1 MTTLPLSPIAN
12 VEYTISPT
20 SAPRRGFNL
29 GLITGTSP
37 VISTVT
43 RLKIYTSVADMVA
56 DGFNSSMPEYIAAQ
70 FYFSSPG
77 KPTQVAIGR
86 QATGETALQAIQACR
101 TKNSEWYTVYS
112 TSAATNDQNGIA
124 AWAEAAIPES
134 LYILQS
140 ADSAVLNN
148 TNGNLFATLETAEYS
163 RTMGFYSTVPHAVA
177 SIMGYA
183 MGQTSDATR
192 SAYTLAYKQMPGVT
206 PEDLT
211 TQQVINIQTNN
222 GNVYINRANFYDGFE
237 RGTMFNGGW
246 FDEIIYLDK
255 LVNEMRLNV
264 ADLLFQ
270 VSKVPQTEEGVNQL
284 MAVIERACQKFVR
297 LGFIAPGIWNGQNIL
312 ALTQGDTLSAGYLV
326 QSDPIDEQSPADR
339 DARKSPNI
347 YVAAKLAGAI
357 QSVFIRIQANR

>member
-1 MTTLPLSPIAN
+1 
-12 VEYTISPT
+12 
-20 SAPRRGFNL
+20 
-29 GLITGTSP
+29 
-37 VISTVT
+37 
-43 RLKIYTSVADMVA
+43 
-56 DGFNSSMPEYIAAQ
+56 
-70 FYFSSPG
+70 
-77 KPTQVAIGR
+77 
-86 QATGETALQAIQACR
+86 
-101 TKNSEWYTVYS
+101 
-112 TSAATNDQNGIA
+112 
-124 AWAEAAIPES
+124 
-134 LYILQS
+134 
-140 ADSAVLNN
+140 
-148 TNGNLFATLETAEYS
+148 
-163 RTMGFYSTVPHAVA
+163 
-177 SIMGYA
+177 MGYA